1 MGMVSMSPPVS
12 IARSRRGYAC
22 VSSARR
28 LGTLVLAICAFAV
41 TVMASGEA
49 GGQAAPRSTASL
61 PTLAP
66 VLEQV
71 TRAVVNISVAS
82 ESPTATNPLLRDP
95 RFRRYFEV
103 PDTPQ
108 AVSAGSGVIVD
119 SAAGYILT
127 NHHVVENAREI
138 VVTFKD
144 GRRLPARLVGSDPAT
159 DIAVLRVA
167 GKGLTAVEI
176 GDSDRLKV
184 GDYVVAI
191 GNPFGL
197 GQTVTSGIVSA
208 LGRSG
213 LSKEGYE
220 DYIQT
225 DASINPGNS
234 GGPLITLDGKLVGI
248 NTAIL
253 SPAGGNIGIGFAVPS
268 NIAKA
273 VMDQLIKHG
282 EVRRGRLG
290 VAIADITSEL
300 AAKLGLGEIRG
311 ALIAQVERRSPAQK
325 AGLEEGDVVL
335 AMDGQPIQ
343 GATHLRNRIGLT
355 PIGTEVRLSLRRGR
369 AEREVRVTIS
379 GAGAQR

>member
-1 MGMVSMSPPVS
+1 
-12 IARSRRGYAC
+12 
-22 VSSARR
+22 
-28 LGTLVLAICAFAV
+28 
-41 TVMASGEA
+41 
-49 GGQAAPRSTASL
+49 
-61 PTLAP
+61 
-66 VLEQV
+66 VLEPV
-71 TRAVVNISVAS
+71 TPAVVNISVAS

-108 AVSAGSGVIVD
+108 VMSAGSGVIVD
-119 SAAGYILT
+119 AAAGYILT

-138 VVTFKD
+138 VVTLKD
-144 GRRLPARLVGSDPAT
+144 GRRLPARRVGSDPAT
-159 DIAVLRVA
+159 DIALLRVSS
-167 GKGLTAVEI
+167 KNLTAVEI
-176 GDSDRLKV
+176 GDSDRLRV
-184 GDYVVAI
+184 GDHVVAI

-273 VMDQLIKHG
+273 VMDQLIRHG

-290 VAIADITSEL
+290 VTIADLTPDL

-311 ALIAQVERRSPAQK
+311 ALIAQVERNSPAQR

-335 AMDGQPIQ
+335 ALDGQPIQ
-343 GATHLRNRIGLT
+343 GSTHLRNRIGLT
-355 PIGTEVRLSLRRGR
+355 PIGTEVKLTVRRGA
-369 AEREVRVTIS
+369 AEREVRVRIS
-379 GAGAQR
+379 GA

>member
-1 MGMVSMSPPVS
+1 MVSMSPPVS

-49 GGQAAPRSTASL
+49 GGQAAPGSTASL

-167 GKGLTAVEI
+167 GKDLTAVEI

-290 VAIADITSEL
+290 VAIADITPEL

-311 ALIAQVERRSPAQK
+311 ALIAQVERWSPAQK

>member
-1 MGMVSMSPPVS
+1 MSPPVS

-28 LGTLVLAICAFAV
+28 LGTLILAICAFAV

-82 ESPTATNPLLRDP
+82 ESPTAANPLLRDP

-119 SAAGYILT
+119 SAVGYILT

-167 GKGLTAVEI
+167 GKDLTAVEI

-253 SPAGGNIGIGFAVPS
+253 SPAGGSIGIGFAVPS

-290 VAIADITSEL
+290 VAIADITPEL
-300 AAKLGLGEIRG
+300 AVKLGLGEIRG

>member
-1 MGMVSMSPPVS
+1 MSPPVS
-12 IARSRRGYAC
+12 IARSWRRYAC

-49 GGQAAPRSTASL
+49 GGQAAPGSTASL

-103 PDTPQ
+103 PDAPQ

-159 DIAVLRVA
+159 DIAVLRVT
-167 GKGLTAVEI
+167 GKDLTAVEI

-197 GQTVTSGIVSA
+197 GQTVTSGIISA

-290 VAIADITSEL
+290 VAIADITPEL

-311 ALIAQVERRSPAQK
+311 RPHRA
-325 AGLEEGDVVL
+325 
-335 AMDGQPIQ
+335 
-343 GATHLRNRIGLT
+343 
-355 PIGTEVRLSLRRGR
+355 GR
-369 AEREVRVTIS
+369 APV
-379 GAGAQR
+379 AGAEGWTGRR

>member
-1 MGMVSMSPPVS
+1 MSPPIS
-12 IARSRRGYAC
+12 IARSWRGH
-22 VSSARR
+22 ARALSGAKR
-28 LGTLVLAICAFAV
+28 LRILVLAICAFAV

-49 GGQAAPRSTASL
+49 GGQAAPGAAASL

-66 VLEQV
+66 VLEPV
-71 TRAVVNISVAS
+71 TPAVVNISVAS

-108 AVSAGSGVIVD
+108 AMSAGSGVIVD
-119 SAAGYILT
+119 PAAGYILT

-138 VVTFKD
+138 VVTLKD
-144 GRRLPARLVGSDPAT
+144 GRRLPARRVGSDPAT
-159 DIAVLRVA
+159 DIALLRVSA
-167 GKGLTAVEI
+167 KNLTAVEI
-176 GDSDRLKV
+176 GDSDRLRV
-184 GDYVVAI
+184 GDHVVAI

-234 GGPLITLDGKLVGI
+234 GGPLITLDGRLVGI

-290 VAIADITSEL
+290 VAIADITPEL
-300 AAKLGLGEIRG
+300 AAKLGLGEVRG
-311 ALIAQVERRSPAQK
+311 ALIAQVERNSPAQK

-335 AMDGQPIQ
+335 ALDGQPIQ
-343 GATHLRNRIGLT
+343 GSTHLRNRIGLT
-355 PIGTEVRLSLRRGR
+355 PIGTEVRLILRRGT
-369 AEREVRVTIS
+369 AEREVRVRIS
-379 GAGAQR
+379 GI

>member
-1 MGMVSMSPPVS
+1 MSPPIS
-12 IARSRRGYAC
+12 IARSWRGH
-22 VSSARR
+22 ARALSGAKR
-28 LGTLVLAICAFAV
+28 LRILVLAICAFAV

-49 GGQAAPRSTASL
+49 GGQAAPGAAASL

-66 VLEQV
+66 VLEPV
-71 TRAVVNISVAS
+71 TPAVVNISVAS

-108 AVSAGSGVIVD
+108 AMSAGSGVIVD
-119 SAAGYILT
+119 PAAGYILT

-138 VVTFKD
+138 VVTLKD
-144 GRRLPARLVGSDPAT
+144 GRRLPARRVGSDPAT
-159 DIAVLRVA
+159 DIALLRVSA
-167 GKGLTAVEI
+167 KNLTAVEI
-176 GDSDRLKV
+176 GDSDRLRV
-184 GDYVVAI
+184 GDHVVAI

-234 GGPLITLDGKLVGI
+234 GGPLITLDGRLVGI

-290 VAIADITSEL
+290 VAIADITPEL
-300 AAKLGLGEIRG
+300 AAKLGLGEVRG
-311 ALIAQVERRSPAQK
+311 ALIAQVERNSPAQK

-335 AMDGQPIQ
+335 ALDGQPIQ
-343 GATHLRNRIGLT
+343 GSTHLRNRIGLT
-355 PIGTEVRLSLRRGR
+355 PIGTEVRLILRRGT
-369 AEREVRVTIS
+369 AEREVRVRIS
-379 GAGAQR
+379 GT

>member
-1 MGMVSMSPPVS
+1 MSPPIP
-12 IARSRRGYAC
+12 IARSWRGRTL
-22 VSSARR
+22 SGARR
-28 LGTLVLAICAFAV
+28 LRVLVLVICAFAV
-41 TVMASGEA
+41 AVMASGEA
-49 GGQAAPRSTASL
+49 GGQAPPDAAASL

-66 VLEQV
+66 VLEPV
-71 TRAVVNISVAS
+71 TPAVVNISVAS

-108 AVSAGSGVIVD
+108 VMSAGSGVIVD
-119 SAAGYILT
+119 AAAGYILT

-138 VVTFKD
+138 VVTLKD
-144 GRRLPARLVGSDPAT
+144 GRRLPARRVGSDPAT
-159 DIAVLRVA
+159 DIALLRVSS
-167 GKGLTAVEI
+167 KNLTAVEI
-176 GDSDRLKV
+176 GDSDRLRV
-184 GDYVVAI
+184 GDHVVAI

-273 VMDQLIKHG
+273 VMDQLIRHG

-290 VAIADITSEL
+290 VTIADLTPDL

-311 ALIAQVERRSPAQK
+311 ALIAQVERNSPAQR

-335 AMDGQPIQ
+335 ALDGQPIQ
-343 GATHLRNRIGLT
+343 GSTHLRNRIGLT
-355 PIGTEVRLSLRRGR
+355 PIGTEVKLTVRRGA
-369 AEREVRVTIS
+369 AEREVRVRIS
-379 GAGAQR
+379 GA

>member
-1 MGMVSMSPPVS
+1 MSPPVS
-12 IARSRRGYAC
+12 IAWSWRGYAC
-22 VSSARR
+22 AWSVRR

-49 GGQAAPRSTASL
+49 GGQTAPGSTASL

-127 NHHVVENAREI
+127 NHHVVENAREV

-167 GKGLTAVEI
+167 GKDLTAVEI

-234 GGPLITLDGKLVGI
+234 GGPLITLDGRLVGI

-290 VAIADITSEL
+290 VAIADITPEL

-379 GAGAQR
+379 GSGAQP

>member
-1 MGMVSMSPPVS
+1 MLSMSPPIS
-12 IARSRRGYAC
+12 IARSWRGI
-22 VSSARR
+22 ARTLSRAKR
-28 LGTLVLAICAFAV
+28 LRVLVLAICAFAV
-41 TVMASGEA
+41 TVMASGEV
-49 GGQAAPRSTASL
+49 GGQAPPGAAASL

-66 VLEQV
+66 VLEPV
-71 TRAVVNISVAS
+71 TPAVVNISVAS

-95 RFRRYFEV
+95 RFRRYFEM

-108 AVSAGSGVIVD
+108 AISAGSGVIVD
-119 SAAGYILT
+119 PAAGYILT

-138 VVTFKD
+138 VVTLKD
-144 GRRLPARLVGSDPAT
+144 GRRLPARRVGSDPAT
-159 DIAVLRVA
+159 DIALLRVSA
-167 GKGLTAVEI
+167 KNLTAVEI
-176 GDSDRLKV
+176 GDSDRLRV
-184 GDYVVAI
+184 GDHVVAI

-268 NIAKA
+268 NIATA
-273 VMDQLIKHG
+273 VMDQLIAHG
-282 EVRRGRLG
+282 EVRRGRHG
-290 VAIADITSEL
+290 VAIADITPEL
-300 AAKLGLGEIRG
+300 AAKLGLGEVRG
-311 ALIAQVERRSPAQK
+311 ALIAQVDRNSPAQK

-335 AMDGQPIQ
+335 ALDGQPIQ
-343 GATHLRNRIGLT
+343 GSTHLRNRIGLT
-355 PIGTEVRLSLRRGR
+355 PIGTEVRLILRRGA
-369 AEREVRVTIS
+369 AEREIRVRIS
-379 GAGAQR
+379 GT